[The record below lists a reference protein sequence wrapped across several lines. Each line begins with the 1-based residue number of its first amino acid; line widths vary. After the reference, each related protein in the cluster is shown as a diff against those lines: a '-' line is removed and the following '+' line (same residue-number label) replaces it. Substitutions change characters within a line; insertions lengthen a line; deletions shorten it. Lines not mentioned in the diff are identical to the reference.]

1 MRRRGW
7 ASTCFAFMLPKNK
20 VGQVDLFARTEGTPR
35 SPVCLQQ
42 GSLVYFSGYA
52 LHNPNPKY
60 LCTSALPFANQSVRR
75 QGTANCTITSAL
87 LPLLRSC
94 GACVDLSTS
103 QFGITTAPWQKKDA
117 TKLPSSPRLSGF
129 TSQNQPRGMFKTLVG
144 RSLPFSV
151 LQYPDP

>member
-60 LCTSALPFANQSVRR
+60 RCTSALPSANQGVRR

-94 GACVDLSTS
+94 AACVDRLVDVSVWHHHGSMAGKRCDKTP
-103 QFGITTAPWQKKDA
+103 QQ
-117 TKLPSSPRLSGF
+117 SPAF
-129 TSQNQPRGMFKTLVG
+129 
-144 RSLPFSV
+144 
-151 LQYPDP
+151 